1 MPILRYNLKI
11 KVMRDQD
18 LKKFSEEVKKG
29 FVEALGDKS
38 SFKRKEI
45 KNLKLLP
52 NTALFWGDDAEDVKI
67 STGITQATFDK
78 MFELVP
84 DRPSFYAGDND
95 DEMFEIL
102 FNLDDTC
109 AYDLIEDYYNEWGKY
124 IVIETV

>member
-1 MPILRYNLKI
+1 MSNSRLK
-11 KVMRDQD
+11 
-18 LKKFSEEVKKG
+18 
-29 FVEALGDKS
+29 
-38 SFKRKEI
+38 I

-67 STGITQATFDK
+67 STGINQATFDK

-102 FNLDDTC
+102 FSMEDEM
-109 AYDLIEDYYNEWGKY
+109 AYDLIEDYYEEWGKY
-124 IVIETV
+124 IEIETV

>member
-11 KVMRDQD
+11 KVMSNSR
-18 LKKFSEEVKKG
+18 LK
-29 FVEALGDKS
+29 
-38 SFKRKEI
+38 I

-67 STGITQATFDK
+67 STGINQATFDK

-102 FNLDDTC
+102 FSMEDEM
-109 AYDLIEDYYNEWGKY
+109 AYDLIEDYYEEWGKY
-124 IVIETV
+124 IEIETV

>member
-11 KVMRDQD
+11 KVMSNSR
-18 LKKFSEEVKKG
+18 L
-29 FVEALGDKS
+29 
-38 SFKRKEI
+38 EI

-102 FNLDDTC
+102 FSNDDTC
-109 AYDLIEDYYNEWGKY
+109 AYDLIEDYYDEWGKY
-124 IVIETV
+124 IEIETV